1 MLTPREAG
9 EKIIV
14 WWRLDY
20 HLTFIAFWICML
32 YAPFTVACVK
42 KVVRRYVDENDNAM
56 CNGPCSPDFDLREWM
71 R

>member
-32 YAPFTVACVK
+32 YAPLTVASVK
-42 KVVRRYVDENDNAM
+42 KVVRRYVDENTENKNPVA
-56 CNGPCSPDFDLREWM
+56 GKVTWR
-71 R
+71 